1 MISVW
6 VLVAMLAG
14 VAAVAAAAF
23 VVARK
28 ITQAEQ
34 AKEITRAKAR
44 MDSVRATTVRGTT
57 ERLRDRSF

>member
-1 MISVW
+1 
-6 VLVAMLAG
+6 MLAG

-23 VVARK
+23 VVAQK

-34 AKEITRAKAR
+34 LKDVARAKAR
-44 MDSVRATTVRGTT
+44 MDNVRASTLRGTT